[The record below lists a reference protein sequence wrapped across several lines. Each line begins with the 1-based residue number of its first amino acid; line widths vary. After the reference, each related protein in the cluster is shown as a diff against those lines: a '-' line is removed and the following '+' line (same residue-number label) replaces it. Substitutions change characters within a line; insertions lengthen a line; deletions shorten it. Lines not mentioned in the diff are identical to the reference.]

1 MLPFGKKLTKKSK
14 SFVSYWSTYNT
25 SGSSGANQIKLPLT
39 STGIYSF
46 IVDWGDGSS
55 NKITSWNQ
63 TETTHTSSPD
73 TYKVTIT
80 GVLTGWV
87 LITQVI
93 G

>member
-1 MLPFGKKLTKKSK
+1 MLPLGEKPYEESNK

-25 SGSSGANQIKLPLT
+25 SSGSSGANQIKLPLT

-63 TETTHTSSPD
+63 TETTHTYSSPD

-80 GVLTGWV
+80 EY
-87 LITQVI
+87 
-93 G
+93 